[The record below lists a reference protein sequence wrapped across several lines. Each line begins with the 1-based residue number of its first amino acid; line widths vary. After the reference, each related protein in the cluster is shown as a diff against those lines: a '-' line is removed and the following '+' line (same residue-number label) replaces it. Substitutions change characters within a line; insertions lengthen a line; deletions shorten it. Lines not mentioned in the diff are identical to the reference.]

1 MTMHVFEQ
9 LPRSALLGLLLALL
23 MNSAVAAP
31 NVSRPQIGME
41 GPVDAF
47 SVKSREIVIMDFA
60 RRLAPNFVVVDQKGK
75 VVSAFQIGKGTPV
88 KLELNNRNEVQRI
101 ILLK

>member
-1 MTMHVFEQ
+1 MNMCVFQ
-9 LPRSALLGLLLALL
+9 RFSKLLSGLLLV
-23 MNSAVAAP
+23 MIMTSAVAAS
-31 NVSRPQIGME
+31 NTKRPKIGME

-47 SVKSREIVIMDFA
+47 SVKSREIVVMDFA
-60 RRLAPNFVVVDQKGK
+60 RRLAPNFVVVDRKGK

-88 KLELNNRNEVQRI
+88 KLELNKQNEVQRI

>member
-1 MTMHVFEQ
+1 MTMRVFEQ
-9 LPRSALLGLLLALL
+9 PSRALLGFLLAMMMTGAL
-23 MNSAVAAP
+23 AAP
-31 NVSRPQIGME
+31 NTSRPRIGME

-60 RRLAPNFVVVDQKGK
+60 RRLAPDFVVIDRKGK
-75 VVSAFQIGKGTPV
+75 VVSAFHIGKGTPV
-88 KLELNNRNEVQRI
+88 KLELNKRNEVQRI

>member
-1 MTMHVFEQ
+1 MSMHVFK
-9 LPRSALLGLLLALL
+9 PMSRALLGLLLTIM
-23 MNSAVAAP
+23 MNSIIAEP
-31 NVSRPQIGME
+31 NASRPKIGMQ

-60 RRLAPNFVVVDQKGK
+60 RRLAPDFVVVDRKGK
-75 VVSAFQIGKGTPV
+75 VVSAFQLGKGTPV
-88 KLELNNRNEVQRI
+88 KLELNKRNEVQRI